1 MSQVRTAAV
10 LACLACI
17 GATARVAGADDA
29 PASPE
34 CRDAVTDP
42 IVTAVRDGSLDAQR
56 GACMRTQVGGGLAAA
71 ALIDTP
77 GFHGQL
83 GGGLVAGGS
92 LVVGKAHELSAEV
105 HLVDYSFVQNA
116 VNKVT
121 HTGLGPVVV
130 GAAAG
135 KRIAAAARAALS
147 LRVEVPGT
155 RTGSDAERS
164 AAQLAGVVT
173 GMLAPTLLLHGRLG
187 ALGSV
192 AWSSGGTTMQL
203 AFVAGADL
211 AWHVRTRLALDL
223 GADAM
228 AGWHAGFDHLLVRT
242 GVQWRMRG
250 GASRL
255 RIGVG
260 LPFGGAERTNGV
272 LDLRM
277 IADL

>member
-1 MSQVRTAAV
+1 MRALLIVVA
-10 LACLACI
+10 L
-17 GATARVAGADDA
+17 ARVAHADEHA
-29 PASPE
+29 EAPE

-42 IVTAVRDGSLDAQR
+42 VVTTARDGSLDAQR
-56 GACMRTQVGGGLAAA
+56 GACMRTQVGGGLVAA

-92 LVVGKAHELSAEV
+92 LVVAKAHELSAEV

-121 HTGLGPVVV
+121 HVGLGPIVV

-135 KRIAAAARAALS
+135 KQIGREARAALA
-147 LRVEVPGT
+147 LRVELPGT
-155 RTGSDAERS
+155 RTADAERS

-173 GMLAPTLLLHGRLG
+173 GALSPSVVLHGRLG

-192 AWSSGGTTMQL
+192 AWSSGGTTKQL

-211 AWHVRTRLALDL
+211 AWHVRTRVALDL

-242 GVQWRMRG
+242 GVQWRVRG
-250 GASRL
+250 GATRL
-255 RIGVG
+255 RLGAGFPV
-260 LPFGGAERTNGV
+260 GGAERTNAV

>member
-1 MSQVRTAAV
+1 MRALLIVAV
-10 LACLACI
+10 LACA
-17 GATARVAGADDA
+17 AHAEEPDDA
-29 PASPE
+29 PA
-34 CRDAVTDP
+34 CHDAVTDP
-42 IVTAVRDGSLDAQR
+42 VVTAVRDGSLDAQR
-56 GACMRTQVGGGLAAA
+56 GACMRTQVGGGLVAS

-92 LVVGKAHELSAEV
+92 LVVAKAHELSAEL
-105 HLVDYSFVQNA
+105 HLVDYEFVQNA

-121 HTGLGPVVV
+121 HVGLGPVVV

-135 KRIAAAARAALS
+135 KRIGRAARAALS
-147 LRVEVPGT
+147 LRVELPGT
-155 RTGSDAERS
+155 ILTSDSERS

-173 GMLAPTLLLHGRLG
+173 GMLAPALLVHGRLG

-192 AWSSGGTTMQL
+192 AWSSGGTTKQL

-211 AWHVRTRLALDL
+211 AWHVRTRVALDL

-242 GVQWRMRG
+242 GVQWRVRG
-250 GASRL
+250 GATRL
-255 RIGVG
+255 RIGAGFPV
-260 LPFGGAERTNGV
+260 GGAERTNGV

>member
-1 MSQVRTAAV
+1 MRTALAVAV
-10 LACLACI
+10 LVAI
-17 GATARVAGADDA
+17 ARIARADDA
-29 PASPE
+29 VEAPE
-34 CRDAVTDP
+34 CRDAITDP
-42 IVTAVRDGSLDAQR
+42 VVTAVRDGALDAQR
-56 GACMRTQVGGGLAAA
+56 GACMRTQVGGGLVAA

-121 HTGLGPVVV
+121 HVGLGPIVV

-135 KRIAAAARAALS
+135 KPIGRAARAALA
-147 LRVEVPGT
+147 LRVELPGT
-155 RTGSDAERS
+155 RTGTDAERS

-173 GMLAPTLLLHGRLG
+173 GVLAPTLWLHGRLG
-187 ALGSV
+187 ALGSI
-192 AWSSGGTTMQL
+192 AWSSGGTTRQL

-211 AWHVRTRLALDL
+211 TWHVRTRVALDL

-228 AGWHAGFDHLLVRT
+228 AGWHAGLDHVLVRT
-242 GVQWRMRG
+242 GVQWRVRG
-250 GASRL
+250 GATRL
-255 RIGVG
+255 RVG
-260 LPFGGAERTNGV
+260 AGFPVGGAERTNAV